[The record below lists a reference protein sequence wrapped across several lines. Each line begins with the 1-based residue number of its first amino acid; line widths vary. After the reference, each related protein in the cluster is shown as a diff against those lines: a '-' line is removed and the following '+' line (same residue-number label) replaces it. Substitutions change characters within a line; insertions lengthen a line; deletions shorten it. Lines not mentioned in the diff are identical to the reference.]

1 MLNEYIKTMKVI
13 KINERNE
20 VYCGVDEANLNKC
33 DVVGLYH
40 VCGECGGC
48 PIIQLHED
56 LLEIS
61 FEGAIERLDNNQTEH
76 DDESNRDSKVS
87 NQAR

>member
-1 MLNEYIKTMKVI
+1 MKVI
-13 KINERNE
+13 KINENYE

-56 LLEIS
+56 LLKITMDD
-61 FEGAIERLDNNQTEH
+61 IVDDVTYDQTEH
-76 DDESNRDSKVS
+76 DDEPNRDKGEG

>member
-1 MLNEYIKTMKVI
+1 MKVI
-13 KINERNE
+13 KINENNE

-33 DVVGLYH
+33 DVVALYH

-56 LLEIS
+56 LLEITMD
-61 FEGAIERLDNNQTEH
+61 GIVDYVTCDQTEH
-76 DDESNRDSKVS
+76 DDEPNRD
-87 NQAR
+87 

>member
-1 MLNEYIKTMKVI
+1 MLNKYIETMKVI
-13 KINERNE
+13 KINENNE

-56 LLEIS
+56 LLKITMD
-61 FEGAIERLDNNQTEH
+61 GIVDDVTGDLKEH
-76 DDESNRDSKVS
+76 DDEPNRDSKES
-87 NQAR
+87 D

>member
-13 KINERNE
+13 KINECNE
-20 VYCGVDEANLNKC
+20 VYCGVDEAILNKC

-40 VCGECGGC
+40 ECGECGGC

-56 LLEIS
+56 LLKITID
-61 FEGAIERLDNNQTEH
+61 GIVDDVTCDLNEH
-76 DDESNRDSKVS
+76 DDE
-87 NQAR
+87 

>member
-1 MLNEYIKTMKVI
+1 MKVI

-56 LLEIS
+56 LLVMKVD
-61 FEGAIERLDNNQTEH
+61 AI
-76 DDESNRDSKVS
+76 DELLVREQIKNDYETNRDSRES
-87 NQAR
+87 NQAD

>member
-1 MLNEYIKTMKVI
+1 MKVI
-13 KINERNE
+13 KINENNE

-33 DVVGLYH
+33 DVVGLYR

-56 LLEIS
+56 LLKITMD
-61 FEGAIERLDNNQTEH
+61 GIVDDVTDDLNEH
-76 DDESNRDSKVS
+76 DDEPNRDSRES
-87 NQAR
+87 D